1 MFIHMA
7 RMSQYF
13 STLSSEKKGFKK
25 IEFSFV

>member
-7 RMSQYF
+7 RMSQYI
-13 STLSSEKKGFKK
+13 SKLSSEKKGFKK